1 MARRGASA
9 ALLLCCAPLV
19 ACQRLLAL
27 TYYAP
32 PSECWR
38 YEKGANGE
46 KNTDPPCAPKTDA
59 VPYLWDWWAQQNAE
73 TDPLQTKTDP
83 SDPQKRLP
91 PDSRPTDAGTGVR
104 VFKGS
109 AAEEQY
115 TALYPPATS
124 NPPDFS
130 VVWPLPDTDTQTP
143 TPCACSIAEG
153 GKCKWFVPKASR
165 DLLPRDETEDDGTEL
180 FYSPDWPYPQYASLT
195 PMVTKTGSFK
205 PAADGGDGLLEFSD
219 KAQSIV
225 RPTSSPAE
233 PGGCGA
239 VLHDM
244 LGAAK
249 QCTPPE
255 GGTPEPENE
264 PVCVEDYNKCDD
276 RPGQPCLVIYTHGRA
291 AGSRGQQLALPS
303 ESTALETMSSRL
315 RADYS
320 SGDDGKDAG
329 RGYPRLGPNPFIGA
343 NFLIEGRCSFG
354 ATATCDRACCEA
366 LAPPEHE
373 VKAVLDEW
381 RENKDHPAYVR
392 KEAYDRFMK
401 QRTAAVT

>member
-1 MARRGASA
+1 MVSGVASA

-130 VVWPLPDTDTQTP
+130 VVWPLPDTDTQP
-143 TPCACSIAEG
+143 P
-153 GKCKWFVPKASR
+153 
-165 DLLPRDETEDDGTEL
+165 
-180 FYSPDWPYPQYASLT
+180 
-195 PMVTKTGSFK
+195 GS
-205 PAADGGDGLLEFSD
+205 A
-219 KAQSIV
+219 
-225 RPTSSPAE
+225 
-233 PGGCGA
+233 
-239 VLHDM
+239 
-244 LGAAK
+244 
-249 QCTPPE
+249 
-255 GGTPEPENE
+255 
-264 PVCVEDYNKCDD
+264 
-276 RPGQPCLVIYTHGRA
+276 
-291 AGSRGQQLALPS
+291 
-303 ESTALETMSSRL
+303 
-315 RADYS
+315 
-320 SGDDGKDAG
+320 GDDVGRTMLCALSENSRRPSPPSVAGLKLPVFVTIGVSDAYCG
-329 RGYPRLGPNPFIGA
+329 
-343 NFLIEGRCSFG
+343 
-354 ATATCDRACCEA
+354 
-366 LAPPEHE
+366 
-373 VKAVLDEW
+373 
-381 RENKDHPAYVR
+381 
-392 KEAYDRFMK
+392 
-401 QRTAAVT
+401 

>member
-1 MARRGASA
+1 MARGVASV

-19 ACQRLLAL
+19 ASQRLLAL

-46 KNTDPPCAPKTDA
+46 KNTDPPCAPKTDD

-73 TDPLQTKTDP
+73 TDPLQTMTDP

-165 DLLPRDETEDDGTEL
+165 DLLPRDETEEEQIDH
-180 FYSPDWPYPQYASLT
+180 
-195 PMVTKTGSFK
+195 
-205 PAADGGDGLLEFSD
+205 
-219 KAQSIV
+219 
-225 RPTSSPAE
+225 RHE
-233 PGGCGA
+233 P
-239 VLHDM
+239 
-244 LGAAK
+244 
-249 QCTPPE
+249 
-255 GGTPEPENE
+255 
-264 PVCVEDYNKCDD
+264 
-276 RPGQPCLVIYTHGRA
+276 
-291 AGSRGQQLALPS
+291 
-303 ESTALETMSSRL
+303 
-315 RADYS
+315 
-320 SGDDGKDAG
+320 
-329 RGYPRLGPNPFIGA
+329 
-343 NFLIEGRCSFG
+343 
-354 ATATCDRACCEA
+354 
-366 LAPPEHE
+366 
-373 VKAVLDEW
+373 W
-381 RENKDHPAYVR
+381 AYR
-392 KEAYDRFMK
+392 R
-401 QRTAAVT
+401 

>member
-1 MARRGASA
+1 MARGVVR
-9 ALLLCCAPLV
+9 LLLGCAPLV
-19 ACQRLLAL
+19 ASQRLLAL

-205 PAADGGDGLLEFSD
+205 PATDGGDGLLEFSD

-225 RPTSSPAE
+225 RPTSAISP
-233 PGGCGA
+233 PD
-239 VLHDM
+239 VL
-244 LGAAK
+244 
-249 QCTPPE
+249 T
-255 GGTPEPENE
+255 
-264 PVCVEDYNKCDD
+264 
-276 RPGQPCLVIYTHGRA
+276 
-291 AGSRGQQLALPS
+291 
-303 ESTALETMSSRL
+303 ST
-315 RADYS
+315 
-320 SGDDGKDAG
+320 
-329 RGYPRLGPNPFIGA
+329 
-343 NFLIEGRCSFG
+343 
-354 ATATCDRACCEA
+354 
-366 LAPPEHE
+366 
-373 VKAVLDEW
+373 
-381 RENKDHPAYVR
+381 
-392 KEAYDRFMK
+392 RF
-401 QRTAAVT
+401 